1 MIDVQAFKLG
11 QDFSNLRAL
20 SGEYSFVVFGLKTVR
35 VKIWFSAAPHGYCF
49 TQSHFFGSAQETSGE
64 CIFDSTEEEALRRAM
79 MTFVTLFP
87 ATKPAEEI
95 AQPSWMVENK
105 DF

>member
-1 MIDVQAFKLG
+1 MIDVQSFKVG

-20 SGEYSFVVFGLKTVR
+20 AGEYSFVVFGLKTVR
-35 VKIWFSAAPHGYCF
+35 VKIWFSASPHGYCF

-64 CIFDSTEEEALRRAM
+64 CTFDSTEEEALRRAM

-87 ATKPAEEI
+87 ATKTAEEDE
-95 AQPSWMVENK
+95 QPSWLVENK
-105 DF
+105 NF

>member
-1 MIDVQAFKLG
+1 MIDVQAFKVG

-20 SGEYSFVVFGLKTVR
+20 AGEYSFVVFGLKTVR
-35 VKIWFSAAPHGYCF
+35 VKIWFSANPHGYCF

-64 CIFDSTEEEALRRAM
+64 CIFDSTAEEALRRAM
-79 MTFVTLFP
+79 MTFVTLFQ
-87 ATKPAEEI
+87 ATKPAEEEN
-95 AQPSWMVENK
+95 QPSWMVENK